1 MPLQTATFVGPAAT
15 LPWAMNSARA
25 ILHLDMD
32 AFYASVEQRD
42 DPALRGRPVIVGG
55 HPKRGVVL
63 AASYQVR
70 PSGVRSAM
78 PMVQA
83 LRLAPDAV
91 VVPPRFQAYSEASEQ
106 VFAIFERYTPLV
118 EPLSLD
124 EAFLDISGSLSLFGR
139 PGDIAARI
147 RREVAEEVRLP
158 CSAGIAAVKFVAK
171 VASDLAKPN
180 GQREVPEAETRAFL
194 APLPVARLWGVG
206 PKLEEALHALGLRTV
221 GDVAATDAKLL
232 VEQLGDT
239 GRHLAALSRGEDDRA
254 VVPDRQA
261 KSIGAEDTFA
271 EDTDSPDVLQ
281 RALHAQALRVGRRLR
296 RAALKAR
303 TVQLKVKL
311 SDFTLLTRRRTLDSP
326 TDDGQRLYREAAELL
341 LRLGLRQPVRLTGV
355 SAQEVV
361 GARSQLALF
370 VEKEQRSDKLNA
382 ALDAIAARYGQSAV
396 TPADVADLETD
407 AEEDEARRRVGAA
420 RFDVSR
426 DN

>member
-1 MPLQTATFVGPAAT
+1 MGP
-15 LPWAMNSARA
+15 PRA

-42 DPALRGRPVIVGG
+42 DSALRGRPVIVGG

-63 AASYQVR
+63 AASYEVR

-78 PMVQA
+78 PMARA
-83 LRLAPDAV
+83 LRLAPNAV
-91 VVPPRFQAYSEASEQ
+91 VVPPRFVAYSEASEQ
-106 VFAIFERYTPLV
+106 VFSIFERYTPLV

-124 EAFLDISGSLSLFGR
+124 EAFLDVSGSVSLFGL
-139 PGDIAARI
+139 PGAIAKRI
-147 RREVAEEVRLP
+147 RREVADEVGLP

-206 PKLEEALHALGLRTV
+206 PKLEETLRTLGLRTV
-221 GDVAATDAKLL
+221 GDVARADAQLL
-232 VEQLGDT
+232 AEQLGDT
-239 GRHLAALSRGEDDRA
+239 GRHLLALARGEDERA

-271 EDTDSPDVLQ
+271 EDTESPEALQ

-296 RAALKAR
+296 RAGLKTR

-311 SDFTLLTRRRTLDSP
+311 QDFTLLTRQRTLDAP

-341 LRLGLRQPVRLTGV
+341 ARLGLTKAVRLTGV
-355 SAQEVV
+355 SAQELV
-361 GARSQLALF
+361 GAHAQLGLF
-370 VEKEQRSDKLNA
+370 VEPEARSNRLNA
-382 ALDAIAARYGQSAV
+382 ALDAIAARYGQGAV
-396 TPADVADLETD
+396 TPADVAELDVES
-407 AEEDEARRRVGAA
+407 EEDEARRRVGGA
-420 RFDVSR
+420 RFDASGEQ
-426 DN
+426 

>member
-1 MPLQTATFVGPAAT
+1 MGSL
-15 LPWAMNSARA
+15 RA

-42 DPALRGRPVIVGG
+42 NPALRGRPVIVGG

-78 PMVQA
+78 PMARA

-91 VVPPRFQAYSEASEQ
+91 VVPPRFQAYAEASEQ
-106 VFAIFERYTPLV
+106 VFSIFERYTPLV

-124 EAFLDISGSLSLFGR
+124 EAFLDVTGSVSLFGQ
-139 PGDIAARI
+139 PSAITSRI
-147 RREVAEEVRLP
+147 RREVAEEVGLP

-180 GQREVPEAETRAFL
+180 GQREVPEADTRAFL

-206 PKLEEALHALGLRTV
+206 PKLEAALLTLGLRTV
-221 GDVAATDAKLL
+221 GDVARADGTLL
-232 VEQLGDT
+232 AEQLGDT
-239 GRHLAALSRGEDDRA
+239 GRHLAALSRGEDDRT

-271 EDTDSPDVLQ
+271 EDTESPDVLQ

-296 RAALKAR
+296 RAGLKAR

-311 SDFTLLTRRRTLDSP
+311 SDFTLLTRRLTLETP
-326 TDDGQRLYREAAELL
+326 TDDGQRLYREAAALFA
-341 LRLGLRQPVRLTGV
+341 RLGPQKAIRLTGV
-355 SAQEVV
+355 SAQELV
-361 GARSQLALF
+361 GERSQLGLF
-370 VEKEQRSDKLNA
+370 VEPDARSTRLNA
-382 ALDAIAARYGQSAV
+382 ALDAIALRYGQGAV
-396 TPADVADLETD
+396 TPADVAEFD
-407 AEEDEARRRVGAA
+407 ADTAEDEARRRAGGA
-420 RFDVSR
+420 RFDVSS
-426 DN
+426 DGEAS

>member
-1 MPLQTATFVGPAAT
+1 MGTP
-15 LPWAMNSARA
+15 RA

-42 DPALRGRPVIVGG
+42 DVTLRGRPVIVGG

-63 AASYQVR
+63 AASYEVR

-78 PMVQA
+78 PMARA

-91 VVPPRFQAYSEASEQ
+91 VVPPRFAAYAEASEQ
-106 VFAIFERYTPLV
+106 VFSIFERYTPLV

-124 EAFLDISGSLSLFGR
+124 EAFLDVSGSFSLFGP
-139 PGDIAARI
+139 PGAIATRI
-147 RREVAEEVRLP
+147 RREVADEVRLP

-180 GQREVPEAETRAFL
+180 GQREVPGADTLAFL
-194 APLPVARLWGVG
+194 APLPVSRLWGVG
-206 PKLEEALHALGLRTV
+206 PKLEERLRTLGLRTV
-221 GDVAATDAKLL
+221 GDVARADAQLL
-232 VEQLGDT
+232 AELLGDT
-239 GRHLAALSRGEDDRA
+239 GRHLSALARGEDERA

-271 EDTDSPDVLQ
+271 EDTASPEALQ

-296 RAALKAR
+296 RAGLKAR

-311 SDFTLLTRRRTLDSP
+311 QDFTLLTRRRTLEAP

-341 LRLGLRQPVRLTGV
+341 TRLALKSAVRLTGV

-361 GARSQLALF
+361 GAHSQLGLF
-370 VEKEQRSDKLNA
+370 VEPEARSNRLNA
-382 ALDAIAARYGQSAV
+382 ALDAIAARYGQGAV
-396 TPADVADLETD
+396 TPADVADLEADTED
-407 AEEDEARRRVGAA
+407 DEARRRVGAA

-426 DN
+426 GPSR

>member
-1 MPLQTATFVGPAAT
+1 MDSP
-15 LPWAMNSARA
+15 RA

-70 PSGVRSAM
+70 PFGVRSAM
-78 PMVQA
+78 PMARA

-91 VVPPRFQAYSEASEQ
+91 VVPPRFTAYAEASEQ

-124 EAFLDISGSLSLFGR
+124 EAFLDVSGSRSLFGL
-139 PGDIAARI
+139 PGALASRI
-147 RREVAEEVRLP
+147 RAEVAREVGLP

-171 VASDLAKPN
+171 VASDLAKPD
-180 GQREVPEAETRAFL
+180 GQREVPVAETQAFL

-206 PKLEEALHALGLRTV
+206 PKLEATLFALGLRTV
-221 GDVAATDAKLL
+221 GDVARASPEFLF
-232 VEQLGDT
+232 EQLGDM
-239 GRHLAALSRGEDDRA
+239 GRHLAALARGEDDRP

-271 EDTDSPDVLQ
+271 EDTASPEVLQ

-296 RAALKAR
+296 RAGLRAR

-311 SDFTLLTRRRTLDSP
+311 SDFTLFTRRRTLESA
-326 TDDGQRLYREAAELL
+326 TDDGQRLYREAVKLL
-341 LRLGLRQPVRLTGV
+341 VRLRLSSAVRLTGV
-355 SAQEVV
+355 SAQELV
-361 GARSQLALF
+361 GDRSQLGLF
-370 VEKEQRSDKLNA
+370 AEPEARTDRLNA
-382 ALDAIAARYGQSAV
+382 ALDAIAARYGQGAV
-396 TPADVADLETD
+396 TPADVASLEADT
-407 AEEDEARRRVGAA
+407 EEDEARRRVGGA
-420 RFDVSR
+420 RFDVPPDR
-426 DN
+426 